1 MAKDIV
7 LYDYWR
13 SSASY
18 RVRIALNLLKLDVDY
33 RPVNLLTRA
42 HLEDD
47 YLALNPQGLLP
58 ALIVDGKTLTQSL
71 AIIEWLD
78 EVQPEP
84 PLLPRDPDDRAWV
97 RSLSYMIACEI
108 HPLNNLRV
116 LFRLCDQF
124 GADDEAQKE
133 WFTHWVSLTFD
144 ALEDALAK
152 DPRSGRC
159 CFGDTPTMADVC
171 LYAQVWNN
179 RRFAI
184 PLDRWPTIRTIFE
197 HLETLPAFAKAAPP
211 RQPDA
216 A

>member
-1 MAKDIV
+1 MD
-7 LYDYWR
+7 LRLHNFFR
-13 SSASY
+13 SSTST
-18 RVRIALNLLKLDVDY
+18 RVRAALNLKGLPYEYVPYVLRDGE
-33 RPVNLLTRA
+33 TRTPA
-42 HLEDD
+42 
-47 YLALNPQGLLP
+47 YLGRNPQGLVPTLERG
-58 ALIVDGKTLTQSL
+58 DGVNLTQSL

-84 PLLPRDPDDRAWV
+84 PLLPRDADDRAWV

-116 LFRLCDQF
+116 LFRLRDQF
-124 GADDEAQKE
+124 RADDEAQKE

>member
-1 MAKDIV
+1 MD
-7 LYDYWR
+7 LRLHNFFR
-13 SSASY
+13 SSTST
-18 RVRIALNLLKLDVDY
+18 RVRAALNLKGLPYEYVPYVLRDGE
-33 RPVNLLTRA
+33 TRTPA
-42 HLEDD
+42 
-47 YLALNPQGLLP
+47 YLGRNPQGLVPTLERR
-58 ALIVDGKTLTQSL
+58 DGVNLTQSL

-116 LFRLCDQF
+116 LFRLRDQF

-171 LYAQVWNN
+171 LFAQVWNN

-197 HLETLPAFAKAAPP
+197 HLDTLPAFAKAAPP

>member
-1 MAKDIV
+1 MD
-7 LYDYWR
+7 LRLHNFFR
-13 SSASY
+13 SSTST
-18 RVRIALNLLKLDVDY
+18 RVRAALNLKGLPYEYVPYVLRDGE
-33 RPVNLLTRA
+33 TRTPA
-42 HLEDD
+42 
-47 YLALNPQGLLP
+47 YLGRNPQGLVPTLERG
-58 ALIVDGKTLTQSL
+58 DGVNLTQSL

-116 LFRLCDQF
+116 LFRLRDQF

-171 LYAQVWNN
+171 LFAQVWNN

>member
-1 MAKDIV
+1 MD
-7 LYDYWR
+7 LRLHNFFR
-13 SSASY
+13 SSTST
-18 RVRIALNLLKLDVDY
+18 RVRAALNLKG
-33 RPVNLLTRA
+33 LTYEYVPYVLRDGETRTPA
-42 HLEDD
+42 
-47 YLALNPQGLLP
+47 YLGRNPQGLVPTLERG
-58 ALIVDGKTLTQSL
+58 DGVNLTQSL

-116 LFRLCDQF
+116 LFRLRDQF

-144 ALEDALAK
+144 ALEDALVK

-197 HLETLPAFAKAAPP
+197 HLDTLPAFAKAAPP

>member
-1 MAKDIV
+1 MD
-7 LYDYWR
+7 LRLHNFFR
-13 SSASY
+13 SSTST
-18 RVRIALNLLKLDVDY
+18 RVRAALNLKGLPYEYVPYVLRDGE
-33 RPVNLLTRA
+33 TRTPA
-42 HLEDD
+42 
-47 YLALNPQGLLP
+47 YLGRNPQGLVPTLERG
-58 ALIVDGKTLTQSL
+58 DGVNLTQSL

-116 LFRLCDQF
+116 LFRLRDQF

>member
-1 MAKDIV
+1 MD
-7 LYDYWR
+7 LRLHNFFR
-13 SSASY
+13 SSTST
-18 RVRIALNLLKLDVDY
+18 RVRAALNLKGLPYEYVPYVLRDGE
-33 RPVNLLTRA
+33 TRTPA
-42 HLEDD
+42 
-47 YLALNPQGLLP
+47 YLGRNPQGLVPTLERG
-58 ALIVDGKTLTQSL
+58 DGVNLTQSL

-84 PLLPRDPDDRAWV
+84 PLLPRDADDRAWV

-116 LFRLCDQF
+116 LFRLRDQF

-152 DPRSGRC
+152 DPRSGRY